1 MTVKKILSLLIWTVV
16 TKKVAAQQIEKDTTS
31 TKWSTHFQLTVISQK
46 HSGFKSLYNGSNS
59 LADTVEPSATSLT
72 STLFLGRKLWKNA
85 AFYFNPEISGGNGL
99 SFATGVAGALNGE
112 TYRIGDVKPQ
122 LFIARAFL
130 QQHIPLGNT
139 GYEDVTDN
147 FNQVAGKIPTN
158 RITIS
163 AGKFAI
169 ADFYDN
175 NTYSKDPRTQ
185 FFNWSLWSNGAWDYP
200 ANTRGYTF
208 GLVKPKWAIRVSS
221 VAVPRIANFH
231 LMEYDIAKAHSETF
245 EVEHKFSI
253 RKYPGNIRF
262 IISNTYTQAPSY
274 QDGQKAIT
282 GNDTVLLDVIRGEV
296 EHKLYGGRKIGLGLN
311 LEQQLTDN
319 IGFFSRLG
327 WNDGRYATWAFTE
340 IDNTINAGVSIKGNK
355 WKRPDDVLG
364 IAVVSNGI
372 SKGHRD
378 FLKAGGYGFIIGDG
392 TINYKRETII
402 ETYYSA
408 KLTPFFWLTFD
419 YQFVNNPAYNKD
431 RGPVHVFGIRGHIA
445 F

>member
-169 ADFYDN
+169 AEDR
-175 NTYSKDPRTQ
+175 K
-185 FFNWSLWSNGAWDYP
+185 
-200 ANTRGYTF
+200 
-208 GLVKPKWAIRVSS
+208 S
-221 VAVPRIANFH
+221 VV
-231 LMEYDIAKAHSETF
+231 
-245 EVEHKFSI
+245 
-253 RKYPGNIRF
+253 
-262 IISNTYTQAPSY
+262 
-274 QDGQKAIT
+274 
-282 GNDTVLLDVIRGEV
+282 
-296 EHKLYGGRKIGLGLN
+296 
-311 LEQQLTDN
+311 
-319 IGFFSRLG
+319 
-327 WNDGRYATWAFTE
+327 
-340 IDNTINAGVSIKGNK
+340 
-355 WKRPDDVLG
+355 
-364 IAVVSNGI
+364 
-372 SKGHRD
+372 
-378 FLKAGGYGFIIGDG
+378 
-392 TINYKRETII
+392 
-402 ETYYSA
+402 
-408 KLTPFFWLTFD
+408 
-419 YQFVNNPAYNKD
+419 
-431 RGPVHVFGIRGHIA
+431 
-445 F
+445 